1 MTIQIR
7 IEDPKVHVIIDG
19 VEEYTFN
26 AYNTNDNLNSAVNII
41 EELYPEEEFTII
53 DQEMNS

>member
-7 IEDPKVHVIIDG
+7 IQDPQVHVIIDG

-41 EELYPEEEFTII
+41 EELYSEEEFTIL
-53 DQEMNS
+53 DQELYS